1 MNIVFRFLPIVLGLV
16 GKGSVEVSVGSGSGM
31 SANDV
36 LEMITDNVK
45 PVLMGILKQEI
56 FEEGQL
62 SYEY

>member
-1 MNIVFRFLPIVLGLV
+1 M
-16 GKGSVEVSVGSGSGM
+16 EVSGGSGSGM
-31 SANDV
+31 TANDV
-36 LEMITDNVK
+36 LELITDNIK

>member
-1 MNIVFRFLPIVLGLV
+1 M
-16 GKGSVEVSVGSGSGM
+16 EVSVGSGSGM